1 MVNADVKLL
10 LVSDDPG
17 QAEDI
22 ASRVTGMF
30 PQYLHIHPEE
40 VRREIGRLQPDIVL
54 LHERKDGSGISL
66 LPLIKREVSDVLI
79 VYLAERR
86 DPILTRDVNRAG
98 AFDILFLPEEIN
110 ALEDV
115 LNRALKAWQAGGGN
129 KEAAATFTWGRG
141 QVITFTSGKGGC
153 GRSLLASTLAQTLM
167 LESTAGV
174 LLVDLNLQYGGL
186 ETYLGVEGDRN
197 LHDLTPV
204 LQELNDNHIRSV
216 TVVEPHSQVEV
227 LVSPADAEIGEQIG
241 EEHVERLLRAA
252 RLYYDYILVD
262 LPTEM
267 TPLSCVALEEA
278 DRIFYVMTPDAP
290 SFRIFS
296 RVLDL
301 YAKVNID
308 PTDRLEVLLNR
319 VSRDSELDAKDVQQH
334 FGYPVVGR
342 FQDDAKRIQ
351 QAINRGNPL
360 RKSRRERGL
369 SPFVRDV
376 QKLARFLLAQQSGKS
391 AS

>member
-1 MVNADVKLL
+1 LNADVKLL
-10 LVSDDPG
+10 LISEDPAYA
-17 QAEDI
+17 QDI
-22 ASRVTGMF
+22 AARVKGMF
-30 PQYLHIHPEE
+30 PQHLHIHPDE
-40 VRREIGRLQPDIVL
+40 VRHEISRLQPDIVL
-54 LHERKDGSGISL
+54 LHERKDGSGIAL
-66 LPLIKREVSDVLI
+66 IPLIKREVSDALI
-79 VYLAERR
+79 IYLAERR
-86 DPILTRDVNRAG
+86 DPIRARDVNRAG
-98 AFDILFLPEEIN
+98 AFDLLFLPEEIN

-115 LNRALKAWQAGGGN
+115 LGRALRAWQLGSGSR
-129 KEAAATFTWGRG
+129 EAAAEFAWGRG
-141 QVITFTSGKGGC
+141 QVIAFTSGKGGC

-167 LESTAGV
+167 LESTVGV
-174 LLVDLNLQYGGL
+174 LLVDLNLQYGGV
-186 ETYLGVEGDRN
+186 ETYLGVENDRT
-197 LHDLTPV
+197 LYDLTPV

-267 TPLSCVALEEA
+267 TPISYTALEEA
-278 DRIFYVMTPDAP
+278 DRIFYVMTPDAL

-301 YAKVNID
+301 YAKINVD

-319 VSRDSELDAKDVQQH
+319 VSRDSELDARDVQQH
-334 FGYPVVGR
+334 FGFPVAGI
-342 FQDDAKRIQ
+342 FQEDFKRIQ
-351 QAINRGNPL
+351 QAINRGHPL
-360 RKSRRERGL
+360 RTSRRERGL
-369 SPFVRDV
+369 SPFARDV
-376 QKLARFLLAQQSGKS
+376 QKLARALLAQQSGRS

>member
-1 MVNADVKLL
+1 MNVDAKLL
-10 LVSDDPG
+10 LVSEDPG

-30 PQYLHIHPEE
+30 PQYLYIHPEE
-40 VRREIGRLQPDIVL
+40 VRREIARLQPDIVL

-66 LPLIKREVSDVLI
+66 LPLIKREVDEVI
-79 VYLAERR
+79 IIYLAERR

-115 LNRALKAWQAGGGN
+115 LGRALKAWQAGGAN
-129 KEAAATFTWGRG
+129 KETAATFTWGRG
-141 QVITFTSGKGGC
+141 QVIALTSGKGGC

-186 ETYLGVEGDRN
+186 ETYMGVESDRS
-197 LHDLTPV
+197 LYDLTPV

-267 TPLSCVALEEA
+267 TPISCTALEEA

-301 YAKVNID
+301 FDKVNID
-308 PTDRLEVLLNR
+308 PTDRLEVLLNK

-334 FGYPVVGR
+334 FGYPVIGR
-342 FQDDAKRIQ
+342 FQEDTKRIQ
-351 QAINRGNPL
+351 QAINRGRAL
-360 RKSRRERGL
+360 RRSRKERGL
-369 SPFVRDV
+369 SPFLRDV
-376 QKLARFLLAQQSGKS
+376 QKLAKLLLAQQSGKS